1 MLARKNRPTAII
13 AGNDQM
19 ALAANKVAHEMG
31 LKVPEDLSL
40 ISFDNTPV
48 VRFVQPPLTAID
60 QPVAET
66 VSCAVELLIKAQR
79 GEDLPPMPV
88 VVEGSLVE
96 RQSVAAPPKAK

>member
-1 MLARKNRPTAII
+1 MLERRNRPTAII

-19 ALAANKVAHEMG
+19 AMATNKVAHEMG
-31 LKVPEDLSL
+31 LKVPGDLSL

-60 QPVAET
+60 QPIAET
-66 VSCAVELLIKAQR
+66 VSRAVELLIKSQR
-79 GEDLPPMPV
+79 GEELPPLPL

-96 RQSVAAPPKAK
+96 RQSVAPPPKSK